1 MRKVLIRCLNN
12 NLSLEAYLVLDCL
25 YNDEHTALM
34 AYASSV
40 KKISDNTF
48 SKLISE
54 KYIKYTGTGIPPK
67 YNVDNISLTNKFEEE
82 VLGIKNV
89 MTFDDAFKELTDAYP
104 SKTAEG
110 RRLHGDLVRC
120 RKLYQKEVMKKQVVD
135 ESVHSLLVQCT
146 RFLVAE
152 KRRNNSLNY
161 LKSLSSY
168 LNQKEWETVKDEV
181 ETIIANGGHVG
192 KRSIT
197 TGTEENKTILRGG
210 EFT

>member
-1 MRKVLIRCLNN
+1 
-12 NLSLEAYLVLDCL
+12 
-25 YNDEHTALM
+25 
-34 AYASSV
+34 
-40 KKISDNTF
+40 
-48 SKLISE
+48 
-54 KYIKYTGTGIPPK
+54 
-67 YNVDNISLTNKFEEE
+67 
-82 VLGIKNV
+82 
-89 MTFDDAFKELTDAYP
+89 
-104 SKTAEG
+104 
-110 RRLHGDLVRC
+110 
-120 RKLYQKEVMKKQVVD
+120 MKKQVVD